1 MTNKNTHNEIVI
13 DDAQITELIEQYRNT
28 DSRKKQRELENQVL
42 QETVWKASPE
52 TTEPQPTLDQDQIET
67 VYQELPED
75 AQEAKRILRSLLF
88 QTDKR
93 F

>member
-13 DDAQITELIEQYRNT
+13 DDAQVTELIKQYQNI
-28 DSRKKQRELENQVL
+28 DSPKKQRELENQVL
-42 QETVWKASPE
+42 EETVWKESPDAI
-52 TTEPQPTLDQDQIET
+52 EPEPTLDQDQIET

-75 AQEAKRILRSLLF
+75 AEEAKRILRSLLF
-88 QTDKR
+88 QTDSA

>member
-1 MTNKNTHNEIVI
+1 MTKDNDKI
-13 DDAQITELIEQYRNT
+13 DINGAQITEIIKQYRNT

-42 QETVWKASPE
+42 EETIWKESPD
-52 TTEPQPTLDQDQIET
+52 TIEPQPTLEQDQIET

-75 AQEAKRILRSLLF
+75 AQEAKRILRSLVF